1 MRLAKK
7 KYFCGRINECA
18 KINNPRKSW
27 SLINDLL
34 GKKRK
39 SNSITELRVNDVTI
53 SKDNLTA
60 ETFNDFFIHI
70 GSKLASEIGGQ
81 LPNESDPEGIINS
94 NIPHLNRFEFSAISQ
109 EEVYTELCNLKES
122 KSTGLDTIPS
132 RALKISASII
142 APSITWIFNLSL
154 KKGIFVDEWK
164 KAWVLPIYKSGN
176 RHNCENYR
184 PISILP
190 SCYK

>member
-1 MRLAKK
+1 MHYTKS
-7 KYFCGRINECA
+7 GRINECA

-53 SKDNLTA
+53 SKDNLIA

-70 GSKLASEIGGQ
+70 GSKLASEIDGQ

-109 EEVYTELCNLKES
+109 DLVYHHLNSDRIHRTFLLVPS
-122 KSTGLDTIPS
+122 KLNFSDEIQTDVW
-132 RALKISASII
+132 
-142 APSITWIFNLSL
+142 ITKNF
-154 KKGIFVDEWK
+154 
-164 KAWVLPIYKSGN
+164 
-176 RHNCENYR
+176 H
-184 PISILP
+184 
-190 SCYK
+190 